1 MLIGPTSPNMEF
13 THGKYHLTNFLQTL
27 KTKIMPT
34 YPNLILINVKGLFED
49 VMQVTN
55 NRPAWYQSLV
65 FTSYYSAN

>member
-1 MLIGPTSPNMEF
+1 
-13 THGKYHLTNFLQTL
+13 
-27 KTKIMPT
+27 MPT